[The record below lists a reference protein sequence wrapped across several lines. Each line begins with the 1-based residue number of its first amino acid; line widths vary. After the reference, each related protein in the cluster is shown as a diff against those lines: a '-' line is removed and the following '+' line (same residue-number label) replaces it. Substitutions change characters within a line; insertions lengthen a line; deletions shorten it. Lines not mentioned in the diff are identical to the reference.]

1 MRHINIAIDGPAGAG
16 KSTVAKAVA
25 KALNILYLDTGAMYR
40 AVALKAIRQG
50 IDPNDAERV
59 KPMLKTT
66 RISVKNEAGVQHTL
80 LDGEDVSAFIRTQEV
95 SKGASD
101 IGVIPE
107 VRLMLVHEQQRIAA
121 GTDLVMEG
129 RDIGSYVILDSPC
142 KFFITASSLERAKR
156 RLKQL
161 QESGKDEGRSIE
173 RLKQEIESRDY
184 TDAHRA
190 FAPLIQTE
198 DAVLIDTTDMTI
210 DQAVEAVIKSVQKV
224 YSIGGE
230 R

>member
-1 MRHINIAIDGPAGAG
+1 M
-16 KSTVAKAVA
+16 
-25 KALNILYLDTGAMYR
+25 
-40 AVALKAIRQG
+40 
-50 IDPNDAERV
+50 
-59 KPMLKTT
+59 
-66 RISVKNEAGVQHTL
+66 
-80 LDGEDVSAFIRTQEV
+80 
-95 SKGASD
+95 
-101 IGVIPE
+101 
-107 VRLMLVHEQQRIAA
+107 
-121 GTDLVMEG
+121 
-129 RDIGSYVILDSPC
+129 PC

-173 RLKQEIESRDY
+173 QQKQEIESRDY

-210 DQAVEAVIKSVQKV
+210 DQAVEAVIKRVQKV

>member
-129 RDIGSYVILDSPC
+129 RDIGSYVIPDSPC
-142 KFFITASSLERAKR
+142 KFFITASRLERAKR

>member
-107 VRLMLVHEQQRIAA
+107 VRLMLVHEQQLIAA

-129 RDIGSYVILDSPC
+129 RDIGSYVIPDSPC

-173 RLKQEIESRDY
+173 QLKQEIESRDY

-210 DQAVEAVIKSVQKV
+210 EQAVEAVIKRVQKV

>member
-66 RISVKNEAGVQHTL
+66 RITVKNEAGVQHTL

-107 VRLMLVHEQQRIAA
+107 VRLMLVHEQQLIAA

-129 RDIGSYVILDSPC
+129 RDIGSYVIPDSPC
-142 KFFITASSLERAKR
+142 KFFITASSFERAKR

-173 RLKQEIESRDY
+173 QLKQEIESRDY

-190 FAPLIQTE
+190 FAPLIKTE
-198 DAVLIDTTDMTI
+198 DAVIIDTTDMTI
-210 DQAVEAVIKSVQKV
+210 DQAVEAVIKRVQKV

>member
-129 RDIGSYVILDSPC
+129 RDIGSYVIQDSPC

-210 DQAVEAVIKSVQKV
+210 DQAVEAVIKRVQKV

>member
-107 VRLMLVHEQQRIAA
+107 VRLMLVHEQQLIAA

-129 RDIGSYVILDSPC
+129 RDIGSYVIPDSPC
-142 KFFITASSLERAKR
+142 KFFITASSFERAKR

-173 RLKQEIESRDY
+173 QLKQEIESRDY

-210 DQAVEAVIKSVQKV
+210 DQAVEAVIKRVQKV